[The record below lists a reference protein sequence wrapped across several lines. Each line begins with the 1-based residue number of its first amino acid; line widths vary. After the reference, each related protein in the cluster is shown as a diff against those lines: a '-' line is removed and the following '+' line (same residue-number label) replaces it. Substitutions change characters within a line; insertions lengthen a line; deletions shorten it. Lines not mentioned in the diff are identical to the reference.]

1 MTTVLKHSGLQK
13 QVLALYRSAL
23 RVARV
28 KDRAAAA
35 AAAADKTAGEADG
48 ASAFFAGSSAA
59 TVRAQFRA
67 NLDVPKSDFRLI
79 EFLLRQGEKKVKMI
93 SDRDVKG
100 VRVWTVRGADP

>member
-1 MTTVLKHSGLQK
+1 MATVLKHSGLQK

-28 KDRAAAA
+28 KDRAAAEA
-35 AAAADKTAGEADG
+35 VKMDGQVVGE
-48 ASAFFAGSSAA
+48 SAFFAGSSAA

-93 SDRDVKG
+93 SDSDVKG
-100 VRVWTVRGADP
+100 VRVWTVRGAER

>member
-1 MTTVLKHSGLQK
+1 MATVLKHSGLQK

-28 KDRAAAA
+28 KDR

-93 SDRDVKG
+93 SDRDVKS
-100 VRVWTVRGADP
+100 VRVWTVRRADP